1 MRYHTA
7 LISTVFLCLNFM
19 ANAWQPAGNRL
30 MTTWGE
36 SLNPDKVWETY
47 PRPIMQRQ
55 QWKGLNGLMTY
66 DRKVVKVDEKRV
78 RESNKALINS
88 LVQKHQ

>member
-19 ANAWQPAGNRL
+19 ANAWQPAGNR
-30 MTTWGE
+30 
-36 SLNPDKVWETY
+36 
-47 PRPIMQRQ
+47 
-55 QWKGLNGLMTY
+55 LMTY